1 MSIDWS
7 EPRYAARYATPLTQP
22 IDWQARAT
30 AAEAENARLR
40 EALATVRDYV
50 ADASTGA
57 LIYVDSGE
65 GYIAMAKEDLAR
77 VDAALES
84 RNVG

>member
-1 MSIDWS
+1 MELHDAVDQWLA
-7 EPRYAARYATPLTQP
+7 ENPLP
-22 IDWQARAT
+22 PKPSYWQARAT

-57 LIYVDSGE
+57 LIYVDSGA